1 MCILFS
7 ATFLNCLLLHCELPL
22 LPHSL
27 LSVYAVDTRTGK
39 VLIEKQSDLSMVT
52 ASCMKIVTT
61 GAALQLLAPES
72 RFHTGLEYDGTIDS
86 SKTLQ
91 GNLYIRGGGD
101 PCLGSDRVAENKNWK
116 NQLLEWACAVEQLGI
131 QKIAGK
137 VVADASL
144 WEQSRASPHWA
155 WEDIGNYY
163 GAGAS
168 ALSFHENRYFL
179 FFKPGAKE
187 GADATILR
195 TDPPIPTL
203 VLHSS
208 VKTGPEGSGDRACIY
223 GSELSFAQSV
233 RGTIPAAVSE
243 FSIQGA
249 IPDPAKLCADLF
261 TRELQ
266 ARGIVTLANNLP
278 EQETCTLFHTTH
290 SPTIEEIV
298 YWANQKSI
306 NLYAEHL
313 LKKMGNGSANSG
325 LQAVAAFWKQQ
336 GIDLSGFQMTDG
348 SGLSRTNL
356 ATTKQLVQ
364 MLIQLKQ
371 SAVFPLFLSSLPAI
385 DAEVRAKSGS
395 MSLVRGCVGYA
406 GDIAFAILINHCQ
419 DPQLMKSAIESVLND
434 LRSCNLTLSKRS
446 HCTQQE
452 RRND

>member
-1 MCILFS
+1 MRMCVLIL
-7 ATFLNCLLLHCELPL
+7 TIFLHYTLAHSEPTP

-27 LSVYAVDTRTGK
+27 LSAYAVDSRTGQ
-39 VLIEKQSDLSMVT
+39 VIIDKQSDLSMVT

-61 GAALQLLAPES
+61 GAALQLLSPEG
-72 RFHTGLEYDGTIDS
+72 RFETGLEYDGIIDD

-101 PCLGSDRVAENKNWK
+101 PCLGSDRIAGNKNWK
-116 NQLLEWACAVEQLGI
+116 SQLLEWACAVEQLGI

-179 FFKPGAKE
+179 FFKPGAVE

-195 TDPPIPTL
+195 TDPPIPAL
-203 VLHSS
+203 VLESS
-208 VKTGPEGSGDRACIY
+208 VTTGPEGSGDRACIY
-223 GSELSFAQSV
+223 GSELSFSQSV

-249 IPDPAKLCADLF
+249 IPDPAELCTDLL
-261 TRELQ
+261 TQELQ
-266 ARGIVTLANNLP
+266 NRGIALLGNTLP
-278 EQETCTLFHTTH
+278 QQEKSTLIHTTL
-290 SPTIEEIV
+290 SPTIKDIV

-313 LKKMGNGSANSG
+313 LKKMGNGSAQSG
-325 LQAVAAFWKQQ
+325 LQVVTEFWKQQ

-364 MLIQLKQ
+364 MLVQIKQ
-371 SAVFPLFLSSLPAI
+371 SAIFPLFLSSLPTPR
-385 DAEVRAKSGS
+385 EGVRAKSGS
-395 MSLVRGCVGYA
+395 MSLIRGCVGYA

-419 DPQLMKSAIESVLND
+419 DANQMRSTIDNLLND
-434 LRSCNLTLSKRS
+434 LSVPTASRGNAEKIRVT
-446 HCTQQE
+446 E
-452 RRND
+452 